1 MLTIA
6 RIMSWAVCLRT
17 GLLANSALAGAAR
30 PTRRT
35 ASTRPIVILVLCGAF
50 LIARVV
56 SVIALILSNLRHHA
70 IEQSKQQLL
79 ATATVLARQAA
90 RDFQSIDLIDANLIC
105 DLVADAVKAR
115 LSLAK
120 LEVKLVPITPSL
132 RVPYI
137 LSEKI
142 DLACE
147 TMTNNLEQQKVV
159 AFSSTYFIAANRFVS
174 KMAANLK
181 TLDDLKGRTVV
192 STIGSTNLSRSAS
205 SMSSAIS
212 ASPSSRPR
220 TISRRSAC
228 WKPIARPQSSWMISC
243 LRHRGQLVGAR
254 RLRRVGRGAG
264 ILLRPDDPAFKKV
277 ADDALAA
284 IYRNGDIN
292 RIYAKWFLNPIPP
305 NGVDLNVPMSAEL
318 KRVIANPTDSGDP
331 QTYTIRNAAK

>member
-1 MLTIA
+1 VA
-6 RIMSWAVCLRT
+6 AVGGT
-17 GLLANSALAGAAR
+17 GAIIVQFSAGKSIQLDSTLNNLSQGVGMYDEH
-30 PTRRT
+30 RR
-35 ASTRPIVILVLCGAF
+35 
-50 LIARVV
+50 
-56 SVIALILSNLRHHA
+56 LILCNDRY
-70 IEQSKQQLL
+70 
-79 ATATVLARQAA
+79 
-90 RDFQSIDLIDANLIC
+90 
-105 DLVADAVKAR
+105 AVKAR

-137 LSEKI
+137 SSEKI

-147 TMTNNLEQQKVV
+147 TMTTNLEGQKVV

-174 KMAANLK
+174 KVAANLK

-192 STIGSTNLSRSAS
+192 STIGSTNLKQISELNEQRHLGLAIVAAKDNFEAFRMLETDRAAAVVMDDILLYGTVANSAAPADYVVS
-205 SMSSAIS
+205 DEALSIE
-212 ASPSSRPR
+212 PY
-220 TISRRSAC
+220 
-228 WKPIARPQSSWMISC
+228 
-243 LRHRGQLVGAR
+243 
-254 RLRRVGRGAG
+254 G

-277 ADDALAA
+277 ADDALAT

-305 NGVDLNVPMSAEL
+305 TGVDLNVPMSAEL